1 MSVQK
6 KTAAMQTSLGF
17 SDLLDA
23 INKSHRIENTTRTL
37 DTSQFRFSSFQSSC
51 VTCKQHEHIPQRA
64 HFQLTLMRTVR
75 VSSGSAG
82 C

>member
-23 INKSHRIENTTRTL
+23 INKSHRI
-37 DTSQFRFSSFQSSC
+37 D
-51 VTCKQHEHIPQRA
+51 IP
-64 HFQLTLMRTVR
+64 
-75 VSSGSAG
+75 
-82 C
+82 